1 MNSNDY
7 NKVDDNYTDLDL
19 DYDFVKRN
27 DFYQEILTQK
37 SLETTTM
44 DNDSQQFSTF
54 IEDKISNVSKPI
66 RTIIKGSVVNE

>member
-1 MNSNDY
+1 MNNNDY
-7 NKVDDNYTDLDL
+7 NKVDGNYTDLDL